1 MKKVNSPIYSFKK
14 LNTRSI
20 VSRHIQDWPKGIYAL
35 WSSVGK
41 EQLTFSRRNIKVALN
56 FLKKKIQII
65 IINKNSSHL
74 YSK

>member
-1 MKKVNSPIYSFKK
+1 MKKLTHGFFISFFKK

-41 EQLTFSRRNIKVALN
+41 EQLNFQLSQHKSGLN
-56 FLKKKIQII
+56 FGRKKKKKIQMI
-65 IINKNSSHL
+65 IINK
-74 YSK
+74 K